1 VTEGAYWRTGA
12 RLPVCWVGLQGLG
25 GVPLSDVANTAA
37 SVLAMVLSVFSLY
50 LQRRDRRPRL
60 EIRVR
65 YEYRAA
71 PLDGASP
78 GDPDPPAIHDRS
90 QEGLYLL
97 LGDFLREYGLEY
109 PQGTPLVRFALA
121 NKGTQPIYLD
131 SIRLVVVRPRE
142 PRGRRLILDPAGD
155 RVVPLELAGGEPAN
169 VLGAARRGNAVEL
182 VPADSV
188 GYRFELTRLAN
199 TPRARGTLATSASHS
214 ASRIGWAGSTFAPST
229 STRTCGRTP
238 RRTVDSHPVPPQP
251 LLLQRGAE
259 YSTSLETV

>member
-1 VTEGAYWRTGA
+1 MGGA
-12 RLPVCWVGLQGLG
+12 P
-25 GVPLSDVANTAA
+25 PSDVAHAAA
-37 SVLAMVLSVFSLY
+37 SVLALVLSVFSLY

-71 PLDGASP
+71 PLDEASP
-78 GDPDPPAIHDRS
+78 DDPTPPAIHDRS

-131 SIRLVVVRPRE
+131 SIRLLVVVRPRGFL
-142 PRGRRLILDPAGD
+142 RSRRLVLDPTED
-155 RVVPLELAGGEPAN
+155 RLLPLELANGEPAN
-169 VLGAARRGNAVEL
+169 VLGSTTCRGRAVEL
-182 VPADSV
+182 APADSV

-199 TPRARGTLATSASHS
+199 TLKGEGYSGNVRLALRVKDRLGREHVRPFDVNTDL
-214 ASRIGWAGSTFAPST
+214 WAYPKADG
-229 STRTCGRTP
+229 
-238 RRTVDSHPVPPQP
+238 
-251 LLLQRGAE
+251 
-259 YSTSLETV
+259 

>member
-1 VTEGAYWRTGA
+1 MTEGAYWRTGA

-25 GVPLSDVANTAA
+25 GVPLSDVAQAAA

-78 GDPDPPAIHDRS
+78 GDTDPPAIHDRS

-142 PRGRRLILDPAGD
+142 PRGRRLILDPAGTGWC
-155 RVVPLELAGGEPAN
+155 RSSWPAGNRP
-169 VLGAARRGNAVEL
+169 
-182 VPADSV
+182 
-188 GYRFELTRLAN
+188 
-199 TPRARGTLATSASHS
+199 
-214 ASRIGWAGSTFAPST
+214 
-229 STRTCGRTP
+229 
-238 RRTVDSHPVPPQP
+238 
-251 LLLQRGAE
+251 
-259 YSTSLETV
+259 TSLEPPAAGTPWSLCRRTAWATGSS

>member
-1 VTEGAYWRTGA
+1 V
-12 RLPVCWVGLQGLG
+12 
-25 GVPLSDVANTAA
+25 A
-37 SVLAMVLSVFSLY
+37 SVLALVLSIFSLY

-71 PLDGASP
+71 PLDEASP
-78 GDPDPPAIHDRS
+78 GDPTPPAIHDRS

-131 SIRLVVVRPRE
+131 SIRLVVVRPRSFL
-142 PRGRRLILDPAGD
+142 RSRRLVLDPAGD
-155 RVVPLELAGGEPAN
+155 RVVPLELAGEEPAN
-169 VLGAARRGNAVEL
+169 VLGSAARRGGAVEL

-199 TPRARGTLATSASHS
+199 TLRSEGYSGNVRLALRVKDRMGREHVRHFDVNTDL
-214 ASRIGWAGSTFAPST
+214 WAYPKEDG
-229 STRTCGRTP
+229 
-238 RRTVDSHPVPPQP
+238 
-251 LLLQRGAE
+251 
-259 YSTSLETV
+259 

>member
-1 VTEGAYWRTGA
+1 MTEGAYWRTGA

-25 GVPLSDVANTAA
+25 GVPLSDVAHTAA

-50 LQRRDRRPRL
+50 LQWRDRRPRL

-199 TPRARGTLATSASHS
+199 TLKGEGYSGNVRLAFRVKDRL
-214 ASRIGWAGSTFAPST
+214 SREHVRPFNVNTDLWAYPKAHG
-229 STRTCGRTP
+229 
-238 RRTVDSHPVPPQP
+238 
-251 LLLQRGAE
+251 
-259 YSTSLETV
+259 

>member
-1 VTEGAYWRTGA
+1 VINGASRRTGA
-12 RLPVCWVGLQGLG
+12 RLPVSWVGLQVLG
-25 GVPLSDVANTAA
+25 GAPPSDIAHAAA
-37 SVLAMVLSVFSLY
+37 SVLALVLSVFSLY

-131 SIRLVVVRPRE
+131 SIRLVVVRPRA
-142 PRGRRLILDPAGD
+142 PRGRWLILDPAGD
-155 RVVPLELAGGEPAN
+155 RLVPLELAGGEPTN
-169 VLGAARRGNAVEL
+169 VLGTAARRGDAAEL
-182 VPADSV
+182 APADSV

-199 TPRARGTLATSASHS
+199 TLKGEGYSGNVRLALRVKDRLGREHVRPFDVNTDL
-214 ASRIGWAGSTFAPST
+214 WAYPKADG
-229 STRTCGRTP
+229 
-238 RRTVDSHPVPPQP
+238 
-251 LLLQRGAE
+251 
-259 YSTSLETV
+259 

>member
-1 VTEGAYWRTGA
+1 M

-25 GVPLSDVANTAA
+25 GATPSDVVHAAA
-37 SVLAMVLSVFSLY
+37 SVLALVLSIFSLY

-71 PLDGASP
+71 PLEEASP
-78 GDPDPPAIHDRS
+78 SDPDPPAIHDRS

-131 SIRLVVVRPRE
+131 SIRLVVRPRSL
-142 PRGRRLILDPAGD
+142 RSRRLVLDPAGD
-155 RVVPLELAGGEPAN
+155 RVLPLELSAGEPAN
-169 VLGAARRGNAVEL
+169 VLGPAARHGGAVEL
-182 VPADSV
+182 VPAASV

-199 TPRARGTLATSASHS
+199 TLRGEGYSGNVRLALRVKDRLGRDHIRSFDVNTDL
-214 ASRIGWAGSTFAPST
+214 WAYPKADG
-229 STRTCGRTP
+229 
-238 RRTVDSHPVPPQP
+238 
-251 LLLQRGAE
+251 
-259 YSTSLETV
+259 

>member
-1 VTEGAYWRTGA
+1 
-12 RLPVCWVGLQGLG
+12 LG
-25 GVPLSDVANTAA
+25 DAPPSDVAHAVA
-37 SVLAMVLSVFSLY
+37 SVLALVLAVFSLY

-71 PLDGASP
+71 PLDETSP
-78 GDPDPPAIHDRS
+78 GTVDPPTIHDRS

-131 SIRLVVVRPRE
+131 SIRLVVVRPRG
-142 PRGRRLILDPAGD
+142 PRGRRLVLDPAED
-155 RVVPLELAGGEPAN
+155 RVVPLELANGEPAN
-169 VLGAARRGNAVEL
+169 VLGSAARRGGAVEL

-199 TPRARGTLATSASHS
+199 TLKGEGYSGNVRLALRVKDRLGREHVRSFDLNTDL
-214 ASRIGWAGSTFAPST
+214 WAYLKEDG
-229 STRTCGRTP
+229 
-238 RRTVDSHPVPPQP
+238 
-251 LLLQRGAE
+251 
-259 YSTSLETV
+259 